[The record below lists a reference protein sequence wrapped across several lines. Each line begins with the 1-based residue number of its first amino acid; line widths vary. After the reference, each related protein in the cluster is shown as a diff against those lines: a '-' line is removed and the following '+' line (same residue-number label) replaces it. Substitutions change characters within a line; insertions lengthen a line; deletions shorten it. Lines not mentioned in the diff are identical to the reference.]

1 MRVKFGMGMT
11 ALVTAVFTASLAIA
25 AETSLFRIGT
35 GGIGGTYYPVGQVVA
50 DVISNPVRETEC
62 EPIPCGVPGLLAIG
76 QASNGSVSNIDG
88 IEARRL
94 ESGFSQSDIAHW
106 ARTATGNYRGA
117 GKKNEI
123 TAIASLYM
131 EDVHLVVRKGS
142 GIKTVRDLI
151 GRNVSLDDPGSGT
164 LVDARTILEAYGIT
178 EKDMSVHYVKPA
190 AAIKKMRE
198 GDLDAFF
205 VIAGYP
211 SKAVAELSEEG
222 LISLIDISGA
232 RAGLVVRENS
242 FFSDQV
248 IPAGVYKGIGEVRT
262 LSVAALWIVS
272 SRVSSERVYN
282 ITRTFWENIPVVRA
296 QGGHPKLS
304 AITLETA
311 FDSLSVP
318 LHPGAEKYY
327 REIGRLPHQL
337 VSK

>member
-1 MRVKFGMGMT
+1 MRFKLGIGVSVF
-11 ALVTAVFTASLAIA
+11 ATAVFSASIA
-25 AETSLFRIGT
+25 FALETNLFRIGT
-35 GGIGGTYYPVGQVVA
+35 GGISGTYYPVGQVVA
-50 DVISNPVRETEC
+50 DVISNPMRENDC
-62 EPIPCGVPGLLAIG
+62 APIPCGVPGLLAVG

-88 IEARRL
+88 IEANRL

-106 ARTATGNYRGA
+106 ARTGTGNYRGA
-117 GKKNEI
+117 GKKSDI
-123 TAIASLYM
+123 AAIASLYM
-131 EDVHLVVRKGS
+131 EDVHLVARKGS
-142 GIKTVRDLI
+142 GIRTVRDLI

-178 EKDMSVHYVKPA
+178 EADMSVHYIKPA
-190 AAIKKMRE
+190 AAIKKMRQ

-222 LISLIDISGA
+222 LITLIDISGA
-232 RAGLVVRENS
+232 RARLVARENS
-242 FFSDQV
+242 FFSHQV
-248 IPAGVYKGIGEVRT
+248 IPAGAYKGIGEVRT

-272 SRVSSERVYN
+272 KRVSQERVYH
-282 ITRTFWENIPVVRA
+282 ITKTFWENMPEVRA

-304 AITLETA
+304 DITLETA

-318 LHPGAEKYY
+318 LHPGAEQYY
-327 REIGRLPHQL
+327 REIGRLPRQL